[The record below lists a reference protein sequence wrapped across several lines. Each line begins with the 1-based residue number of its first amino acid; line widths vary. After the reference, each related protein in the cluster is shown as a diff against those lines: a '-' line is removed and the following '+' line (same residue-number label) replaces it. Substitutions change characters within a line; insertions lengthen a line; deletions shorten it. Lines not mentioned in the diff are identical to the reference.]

1 LEFSLKFWQEQ
12 VKKICRHSP
21 LFEIFKGEFSLCILI
36 VIKAYNKTL
45 QLLANF
51 FDWDSSFKT
60 CLQPGLGAKKVEK
73 HCVRALSIS
82 YNFGFK

>member
-1 LEFSLKFWQEQ
+1 M
-12 VKKICRHSP
+12 
-21 LFEIFKGEFSLCILI
+21 
-36 VIKAYNKTL
+36 
-45 QLLANF
+45 LANF

-82 YNFGFK
+82 YNFGFKWCDGMWWTIKKCEKEADR